1 MDPAMTHRLWTSR
14 SHFIIRGELIE
25 IFSISHY
32 LPSNGFNF
40 QISQDL
46 AGLGGDSNYYRNSF
60 EFNYYKRLSKRL
72 IGAYKL
78 QGGNINGYNDKY
90 SPLASNFKLGGK
102 KLRGFKSGKIG
113 PKLGNSYTGG
123 QYFYL
128 TSLETNI
135 DLNINAFD
143 ITTTAFIDVGSV
155 WGLENP
161 AYGSI
166 DDNHEAR
173 SSIGVN
179 FNWDSAIGP
188 INIIYA
194 NISNHKEYI
203 VRSKYLVGCD
213 GANSITR
220 KQMKTTMDNLGFT
233 QKWAVVD
240 LILKKK
246 KNNLPDRTIQY
257 SNPKQ
262 PATYCRNVGKR
273 RRWEFAIKKNHSDK
287 KVLSESYIWNFLKPW
302 LKKSEA
308 IIERKTIYTFESAI
322 ARKWRKGRVFIA
334 GDAAHL
340 MPPFMGQGMCAGIRD
355 ASNLAWKI
363 ANCLRNKFNETLLN
377 TYQSERSLN
386 VKEYIETTMRMGEF
400 VNAVESIQITDNIK
414 SDNKGIK
421 SMQSIKP
428 KLGKGLGNL
437 KDKNRG
443 KTFPQFK
450 IKNNKTLDNNF
461 SKKGMIV
468 LSSDVNPK
476 TPKYYS
482 ILKAKNFSNVSR
494 YLKNIKSKAILV
506 RPDRFILASAR
517 SNKEVNLL
525 LKKYSSI
532 LR

>member
-1 MDPAMTHRLWTSR
+1 MKEFDVTIVGLGPAGGTLANLLAMHD
-14 SHFIIRGELIE
+14 
-25 IFSISHY
+25 FSILILDREKSFY
-32 LPSNGFNF
+32 PLPRAVHFDDEVMRVFQTIGITKEFLKHTIINKGTKFVNSKDKVILDWPRPKKITDNGWYPSYRFH
-40 QISQDL
+40 QPDL
-46 AGLGGDSNYYRNSF
+46 
-60 EFNYYKRLSKRL
+60 E
-72 IGAYKL
+72 
-78 QGGNINGYNDKY
+78 
-90 SPLASNFKLGGK
+90 K
-102 KLRGFKSGKIG
+102 KLRKKLKNYKKVSIEQNSEVIKI
-113 PKLGNSYTGG
+113 KNSKNRVDIKY
-123 QYFYL
+123 
-128 TSLETNI
+128 
-135 DLNINAFD
+135 LNIN
-143 ITTTAFIDVGSV
+143 
-155 WGLENP
+155 
-161 AYGSI
+161 
-166 DDNHEAR
+166 
-173 SSIGVN
+173 
-179 FNWDSAIGP
+179 
-188 INIIYA
+188 
-194 NISNHKEYI
+194 NHKDYL
-203 VRSKYLVGCD
+203 VRSKYVIGCD

-220 KQMKTTMDNLGFT
+220 KQMKTKMDNLGFT

-262 PATYCRNVGKR
+262 PATYCRNVGRR
-273 RRWEFAIKKNHSDK
+273 RRWEFAIKKNHTDK
-287 KVLSESYIWNFLKPW
+287 NVLSENYIWNFLKPW
-302 LKKSEA
+302 LNKSEA

-363 ANCLRNKFNETLLN
+363 ANCIRNKFDETLLN

-437 KDKNRG
+437 KDRNRG

-450 IKNNKTLDNNF
+450 LKNNKTLDDYF
-461 SKKGMIV
+461 SKKGMII
-468 LSSDVNPK
+468 LSSDIKPK
-476 TPKYYS
+476 TSKNGS
-482 ILKAKNFSNVSR
+482 IFKAKNLSEVSR
-494 YLKNIKSKAILV
+494 YLKNINSKAILV

-517 SNKEVNLL
+517 SNQDVGVLF
-525 LKKYSSI
+525 KKYSSI

>member
-1 MDPAMTHRLWTSR
+1 MKEFDVTIVGLGPAGGTLANLLAMH
-14 SHFIIRGELIE
+14 G
-25 IFSISHY
+25 FSILILDREKSFY
-32 LPSNGFNF
+32 PLPRAVHFDDEIMRVFQTIGITKDFLKHTIINKGTKFVNSKDKVILDWPRPKKITDNGWYPSYRFH
-40 QISQDL
+40 QPDL
-46 AGLGGDSNYYRNSF
+46 
-60 EFNYYKRLSKRL
+60 E
-72 IGAYKL
+72 
-78 QGGNINGYNDKY
+78 
-90 SPLASNFKLGGK
+90 K
-102 KLRGFKSGKIG
+102 KLRKKLKNYKKVSIEQNSEVKKII
-113 PKLGNSYTGG
+113 NSKNQVDIIY
-123 QYFYL
+123 
-128 TSLETNI
+128 TNI
-135 DLNINAFD
+135 D
-143 ITTTAFIDVGSV
+143 S
-155 WGLENP
+155 
-161 AYGSI
+161 
-166 DDNHEAR
+166 
-173 SSIGVN
+173 
-179 FNWDSAIGP
+179 
-188 INIIYA
+188 
-194 NISNHKEYI
+194 HKEYI

-220 KQMKTTMDNLGFT
+220 KQIKTTMDNLGFT

-287 KVLSESYIWNFLKPW
+287 KVLSERYIWNFLKPW

-400 VNAVESIQITDNIK
+400 VNAVESIQITDNIR

-450 IKNNKTLDNNF
+450 LKNNKTLDNNF

-476 TPKYYS
+476 TSKYYS

-525 LKKYSSI
+525 LKKYSSS

>member
-1 MDPAMTHRLWTSR
+1 MKEFDVTIVGLGPAGGTLANLLAMH
-14 SHFIIRGELIE
+14 G
-25 IFSISHY
+25 FSILILDREKSFY
-32 LPSNGFNF
+32 PLPRAVHFDDEIMRVFQTIGITKDFLKHTIINKGTKFVNSKDKVILDWPRPKKITDNGWYPSYRFH
-40 QISQDL
+40 QPDL
-46 AGLGGDSNYYRNSF
+46 
-60 EFNYYKRLSKRL
+60 E
-72 IGAYKL
+72 
-78 QGGNINGYNDKY
+78 
-90 SPLASNFKLGGK
+90 K
-102 KLRGFKSGKIG
+102 KLRKKLKNYKKVSIEQNSEVKKII
-113 PKLGNSYTGG
+113 NSKN
-123 QYFYL
+123 QV
-128 TSLETNI
+128 
-135 DLNINAFD
+135 D
-143 ITTTAFIDVGSV
+143 
-155 WGLENP
+155 
-161 AYGSI
+161 
-166 DDNHEAR
+166 
-173 SSIGVN
+173 
-179 FNWDSAIGP
+179 
-188 INIIYA
+188 IIYA
-194 NISNHKEYI
+194 NISSHKEYI

-220 KQMKTTMDNLGFT
+220 KQIKTTMDNLGFT

-400 VNAVESIQITDNIK
+400 VNAVESIQITDNIR

-450 IKNNKTLDNNF
+450 LKNNKTLDNNF

-476 TPKYYS
+476 TSKDYS

>member
-1 MDPAMTHRLWTSR
+1 MKKYDVV
-14 SHFIIRGELIE
+14 IIGFGPTGGTLANLLALHG
-25 IFSISHY
+25 FSILIVEKEKSFY
-32 LPSNGFNF
+32 PLPRAVHFDDEIMRVFQTIGITDKFLKHTIINKGTKFVNSKNKEVLDWPRPRSVTENGWYPSYRFH
-40 QISQDL
+40 QPDL
-46 AGLGGDSNYYRNSF
+46 ER
-60 EFNYYKRLSKRL
+60 
-72 IGAYKL
+72 
-78 QGGNINGYNDKY
+78 
-90 SPLASNFKLGGK
+90 
-102 KLRGFKSGKIG
+102 KLRGRLKDFKKVTIMQNTKVVNLKEDKSSVKI
-113 PKLGNSYTGG
+113 
-123 QYFYL
+123 
-128 TSLETNI
+128 I
-135 DLNINAFD
+135 
-143 ITTTAFIDVGSV
+143 
-155 WGLENP
+155 LEN
-161 AYGSI
+161 
-166 DDNHEAR
+166 
-173 SSIGVN
+173 VN
-179 FNWDSAIGP
+179 NKIVKE
-188 INIIYA
+188 
-194 NISNHKEYI
+194 IS
-203 VRSKYLVGCD
+203 SKYVVGCD
-213 GANSITR
+213 GANSTTR
-220 KQMKTTMDNLGFT
+220 EQIKAKFQNLGFT

-240 LILKKK
+240 LILKKDK
-246 KNNLPDRTIQY
+246 KELPDRTIQY
-257 SNPKQ
+257 SNPKR

-273 RRWEFAIKKNHSDK
+273 RRWEFAINDSESEK
-287 KVLSESYIWNFLKPW
+287 KVLSNSYIWNFLKPW
-302 LKKSEA
+302 LKPSDA
-308 IIERKTIYTFESAI
+308 FMERKTIYTFQSAI
-322 ARKWRKGRVFIA
+322 SKNWKKGRVFLA

-400 VNAVESIQITDNIK
+400 VNAVESIQITDNIR

-450 IKNNKTLDNNF
+450 LKNNKTLDNNF

-476 TPKYYS
+476 TSKYYS

>member
-1 MDPAMTHRLWTSR
+1 MKEFDVTIVGLGPAGGTLANLLAMHD
-14 SHFIIRGELIE
+14 
-25 IFSISHY
+25 FSILILDREKSFY
-32 LPSNGFNF
+32 PLPRAVHFDDEIMRVFQTIGITKEFLKHTIINKGTKFVNSKDKVILDWPRPKKITENGWYPSYRFH
-40 QISQDL
+40 QPDL
-46 AGLGGDSNYYRNSF
+46 
-60 EFNYYKRLSKRL
+60 E
-72 IGAYKL
+72 
-78 QGGNINGYNDKY
+78 
-90 SPLASNFKLGGK
+90 K
-102 KLRGFKSGKIG
+102 KLRKKLKNYKKVSIEQNSEVIKINNL
-113 PKLGNSYTGG
+113 KNHV
-123 QYFYL
+123 
-128 TSLETNI
+128 
-135 DLNINAFD
+135 D
-143 ITTTAFIDVGSV
+143 ITY
-155 WGLENP
+155 LNL
-161 AYGSI
+161 
-166 DDNHEAR
+166 N
-173 SSIGVN
+173 
-179 FNWDSAIGP
+179 
-188 INIIYA
+188 
-194 NISNHKEYI
+194 NHKELL
-203 VRSKYLVGCD
+203 VRSKYLIGCD

-220 KQMKTTMDNLGFT
+220 KQMKTKMDNLGFT

-262 PATYCRNVGKR
+262 PATYCRNVGRR

-287 KVLSESYIWNFLKPW
+287 KVLSENYIWNFLKPW
-302 LKKSEA
+302 LNKSEA

-363 ANCLRNKFNETLLN
+363 ANCIRNKFDEKLLN

-450 IKNNKTLDNNF
+450 LKNNKTLDEYF
-461 SKKGMIV
+461 SKKGIII
-468 LSSDVNPK
+468 LSSEIKHKNLK
-476 TPKYYS
+476 NYS
-482 ILKAKNFSNVSR
+482 LLKAKNLSEVSK
-494 YLKNIKSKAILV
+494 YLKNINSKAIIV

-517 SNKEVNLL
+517 SNKDVSLL
-525 LKKYSSI
+525 FKKYSAI
-532 LR
+532 LS

>member
-1 MDPAMTHRLWTSR
+1 MKEFDVTIVGLGPAGGTLANLLAMHD
-14 SHFIIRGELIE
+14 
-25 IFSISHY
+25 FSILILDREKSFY
-32 LPSNGFNF
+32 PLPRAVHFDDEIMRVFQTIGITKEFLKHTIINKGTKFVNSKDKVILDWPRPKKITENGWYPSYRFH
-40 QISQDL
+40 QPDL
-46 AGLGGDSNYYRNSF
+46 
-60 EFNYYKRLSKRL
+60 E
-72 IGAYKL
+72 
-78 QGGNINGYNDKY
+78 
-90 SPLASNFKLGGK
+90 K
-102 KLRGFKSGKIG
+102 KLRKKLKNYKKVLIEQNSEVKKIQ
-113 PKLGNSYTGG
+113 NSKNHVDITY
-123 QYFYL
+123 
-128 TSLETNI
+128 
-135 DLNINAFD
+135 LNIN
-143 ITTTAFIDVGSV
+143 
-155 WGLENP
+155 
-161 AYGSI
+161 
-166 DDNHEAR
+166 
-173 SSIGVN
+173 
-179 FNWDSAIGP
+179 
-188 INIIYA
+188 
-194 NISNHKEYI
+194 NHKEYLL
-203 VRSKYLVGCD
+203 RSKYVIGCD
-213 GANSITR
+213 GDKSITR
-220 KQMKTTMDNLGFT
+220 KQMKTKMDNLGFT

-262 PATYCRNVGKR
+262 PATYCRNVGRR
-273 RRWEFAIKKNHSDK
+273 RRWEFAIKKNHNDK
-287 KVLSESYIWNFLKPW
+287 KVLSDNYIWNFLKPW
-302 LKKSEA
+302 LNKSEA

-363 ANCLRNKFNETLLN
+363 SNCIRNKFDKTILN

-450 IKNNKTLDNNF
+450 LKNNKTLDDHF
-461 SKKGMIV
+461 SKKGMII
-468 LSSDVNPK
+468 LSSEIKHKNLK
-476 TPKYYS
+476 NYS
-482 ILKAKNFSNVSR
+482 LLKAKNLSNVSK
-494 YLKNIKSKAILV
+494 YLKNINSKAILV

-517 SNKEVNLL
+517 SNKDVILL
-525 LKKYSSI
+525 FKKYSSI

>member
-1 MDPAMTHRLWTSR
+1 MHD
-14 SHFIIRGELIE
+14 
-25 IFSISHY
+25 FSILILDREKSFY
-32 LPSNGFNF
+32 PLPRAVHFDDEIMRVFQTIGITKEFLKHTIINKGTKFVNSKDKVILDWPRPKKITENGWYPSYRFH
-40 QISQDL
+40 QPDL
-46 AGLGGDSNYYRNSF
+46 
-60 EFNYYKRLSKRL
+60 E
-72 IGAYKL
+72 
-78 QGGNINGYNDKY
+78 
-90 SPLASNFKLGGK
+90 K
-102 KLRGFKSGKIG
+102 KLRKKLKNYKKVSIEQNSEVIKINNL
-113 PKLGNSYTGG
+113 KNHVDITY
-123 QYFYL
+123 
-128 TSLETNI
+128 
-135 DLNINAFD
+135 LNIN
-143 ITTTAFIDVGSV
+143 
-155 WGLENP
+155 
-161 AYGSI
+161 
-166 DDNHEAR
+166 NHNELLA
-173 SSIGVN
+173 
-179 FNWDSAIGP
+179 
-188 INIIYA
+188 
-194 NISNHKEYI
+194 
-203 VRSKYLVGCD
+203 RSKYLIGCD

-220 KQMKTTMDNLGFT
+220 KQMKTKMDNLGFT

-262 PATYCRNVGKR
+262 PATYCRNVGRR

-287 KVLSESYIWNFLKPW
+287 KVLSENYIWNFLKPW
-302 LKKSEA
+302 LNKSEA

-322 ARKWRKGRVFIA
+322 ARKWRKGRIFLA

-363 ANCLRNKFNETLLN
+363 ANCIRNKYDETLLN

-450 IKNNKTLDNNF
+450 LKNNKTLDDYF
-461 SKKGMIV
+461 SKKGIII
-468 LSSDVNPK
+468 LSSEIKHKNLK
-476 TPKYYS
+476 NYS
-482 ILKAKNFSNVSR
+482 LLKAKNLSNVSN
-494 YLKNIKSKAILV
+494 YLKNINSKAILV
-506 RPDRFILASAR
+506 RPDRFILASA
-517 SNKEVNLL
+517 SSYKDVGELF
-525 LKKYSSI
+525 KKYSSI
-532 LR
+532 LQ

>member
-1 MDPAMTHRLWTSR
+1 MKEFDVTIVGLGPAGGTLANLLAMH
-14 SHFIIRGELIE
+14 G
-25 IFSISHY
+25 FSILILDREKSFY
-32 LPSNGFNF
+32 PLPRAVHFDDEIMRVFQTIGITKEFLKHTIINKGTKFVNSKDKVILDWPRPKKITDNGWYPSYRFH
-40 QISQDL
+40 QPDL
-46 AGLGGDSNYYRNSF
+46 
-60 EFNYYKRLSKRL
+60 E
-72 IGAYKL
+72 
-78 QGGNINGYNDKY
+78 
-90 SPLASNFKLGGK
+90 K
-102 KLRGFKSGKIG
+102 KLRKKLKNYKKVSIEQNSEVKKII
-113 PKLGNSYTGG
+113 NSKN
-123 QYFYL
+123 QV
-128 TSLETNI
+128 
-135 DLNINAFD
+135 D
-143 ITTTAFIDVGSV
+143 
-155 WGLENP
+155 
-161 AYGSI
+161 
-166 DDNHEAR
+166 
-173 SSIGVN
+173 
-179 FNWDSAIGP
+179 
-188 INIIYA
+188 IIYA
-194 NISNHKEYI
+194 NISSHKEYI

-468 LSSDVNPK
+468 LSSDVNTK
-476 TPKYYS
+476 TSKYYS